1 MWIAIWAALAR
12 AGVTVTLPG
21 TDTEVVFET
30 AATSEVE
37 GAMADLSAR
46 KFDSAAK
53 RFGAL
58 ADASNNAD
66 LRYLQAMAAY
76 EGGQMRLADLACTQ
90 GLTASPGHAPLLSL
104 RGLVLGDLGR
114 GDEALASLDKASAT
128 SGPT

>member
-90 GLTASPGHAPLLSL
+90 GLAASPGHGWNDA
-104 RGLVLGDLGR
+104 LG
-114 GDEALASLDKASAT
+114 
-128 SGPT
+128 